1 MHMDMRHLLA
11 CERAVMNADCEII
24 GVKVLA
30 QAFLND
36 RNALEK
42 SVSLA
47 I

>member
-11 CERAVMNADCEII
+11 CERTVMNADCEIMCL
-24 GVKVLA
+24 KVLA

-42 SVSLA
+42 SVSLV